1 MKWIIGLSLL
11 VSLNVLAF
19 DPMAPP
25 GYQRAESGSKAIV
38 TKKTRSADYV
48 LRQIVIRKDQ
58 KSAVINGYVVNEGG
72 YIKGARVTRIEAN
85 KVVLELKN
93 KQKILRLKPNIARI
107 RQ

>member
-1 MKWIIGLSLL
+1 MKWIIALSFFITIQ
-11 VSLNVLAF
+11 VLAF

-25 GYQRAESGSKAIV
+25 GYQQVESGNKTV
-38 TKKTRSADYV
+38 TTKKVQKSDFV
-48 LRQIVIRKDQ
+48 LRQIVIRKNQ

-85 KVVLELKN
+85 KVVLQLAN